1 MRINKS
7 LILATAFMTA
17 AVLAGAPAS
26 AASASLDVPGLEI
39 GEIGY
44 NAYGADQAW
53 NRNAEFVDIK
63 NTSAEPVDVKGLKV
77 EDAWAHGRG
86 AGAGKCNNYT
96 VSALPG
102 VTETDGKVL
111 LPAGHIVRV
120 YVGAGEPKVFGT
132 DLRWH
137 AVYMNHDTGCGYNG
151 HFFNNGAQK
160 DKAAPWETVWVTLGG
175 ASESKSYNFSY
186 GYRVQ

>member
-1 MRINKS
+1 MKRITK
-7 LILATAFMTA
+7 TA
-17 AVLAGAPAS
+17 AALALAAGVVAVSGSPAS
-26 AASASLDVPGLEI
+26 ADVPGLEI

-63 NTSAEPVDVKGLKV
+63 NTSNEGLNVKGLRV

-86 AGAGKCNNYT
+86 SGAGKCNNFT
-96 VSALPG
+96 VTELPG

-111 LPAGHIVRV
+111 LPAGHVVRV
-120 YVGAGEPKVFGT
+120 YVGSGEAKVFGP

-137 AVYMNHDTGCGYNG
+137 AVYANSDTRCGYNG
-151 HFFNNGAQK
+151 HFLNNGAQK
-160 DKAAPWETVWVTLGG
+160 DRSAPWETVWVTLGSV
-175 ASESKSYNFSY
+175 SESKSYNFSY